1 MAYRL
6 VNGKFVNTND
16 PQFQMYNALGRD
28 AASGSD
34 NFFAKRGASLE
45 NAFGTTGA
53 ALVSAVDSRRQNA
66 KTDQMLADNQTKLDD
81 IARKYGYGSYKEAMS
96 AVEAADTAGD
106 ANRMAEFENGM
117 LGELKAQSATNVDV
131 ANKNARDWQD
141 YRQNS
146 YVGQKIN
153 QDRGKFLGS
162 AINTLSTGADVL
174 LPGAGVA
181 FNAVQGGVEGVADEL
196 EQNGLQNFDWGRAG
210 QNAAIGAIAGGV
222 VGGVNRGI
230 SNRFA
235 KNGGNLFKGSNAL
248 TSGLNKLGSSTALG
262 RVGSTLATGA
272 ARGAVSGAVGGA
284 TGAGLSS
291 AINGVDFGQ
300 GVANAL
306 QGAAQ
311 GARQGA
317 IAGGVMSGANM
328 ALNNTPGVGNVM
340 RQINQAGED
349 WGNSGD
355 TFAERARNT
364 WNSGN
369 SPIANRI
376 TDYVS
381 KTGRFG
387 NEYTAFQDNPEGA
400 IGYLNNRQQGVA
412 KNAIPT
418 AEDGSVDLPY
428 GRKDYFYN
436 ERRRQPGGGIGLEHI
451 ENDDGRTIQD
461 AYNMVDTLGNGRRV
475 ESGNPTRIAYENQDG
490 TRRAVISTDF
500 EGKEVDP
507 YVLSAYTKKAPSA
520 ESTLNLDTDGANATI
535 TQSDQNVNTYEH
547 VNPTTRKVTTYSEDE
562 VRNLAANAKIGKDK
576 KVWADGTSN
585 ESMTA
590 LDNDEAYMLAEI
602 YAKNSPELK
611 YMNLNDALSEVRRAG
626 TSANKQFKQWVK
638 DMGDN
643 TPKVEGDARA
653 AMKLPAQGDSQLEAY
668 MNSNN
673 KINEYLAV
681 ENEGIPQGA
690 PAYARVEA
698 AYDDAVKT
706 LRDTYTDAQLADM
719 LRGGAKPKVKS
730 LVEAA
735 MKLPAN
741 EDRVFSANGRDEQYT
756 FASDDNTPQ
765 AIKQAAVDYSYE
777 TDGRIDP
784 SELTDFYNQAKNSDI
799 DINALASRYA
809 GETSGRV
816 DPNELV
822 EFFLQTNAK
831 GSNNATP
838 TDTPETEVYRALT
851 GETEQPFLAYG
862 ESELGNRTRRGM
874 VADSLERLGNTFE
887 GAQTNVTRAAAK
899 DLGIESTGKVVENVR
914 KKTGITNL
922 ETQARIAK
930 ELTGGENSL
939 MDNIQRQALTAS
951 DNGKGYEV
959 DTTPILSEIDSI
971 VDKYADTNMFG
982 SMNARNKF
990 ISNIKRDISNYD
1002 SDVLSIANRMKANAA
1017 DLRGKGVASPSAAD
1031 SAKAKIYSEV
1041 ASRLDDLSYKAIPQE
1056 NVDAMF
1062 EATINEMR
1070 GRAKQA
1076 AQNGNKDIEKA
1087 YNTLATDLEAQPRT
1101 IKAFRSFKKDFV
1113 DVSKIADLTA
1123 QAENGAAAQMGR
1135 SFGGGLKRFF
1145 GTVAQRPVN
1154 AALAKA
1160 GGAIN
1165 RVADRVAGEGTPTQ
1179 ATSTVE
1185 NAKYNPVT
1193 QIYNAI
1199 GRTEGLTNGEQ
1210 ARTTNY
1216 ISNAVQNANTLE
1228 DLVAPS
1234 NKASTSAYNAV
1245 YGNPTSTDGNY
1256 WSSVIESAMRAAMA
1270 AGDATAFGQLY
1281 TMYQDALAKQKEDNT
1296 ETKLTD
1302 KQRQAN
1308 AAARALE
1315 DMEDTENN
1323 FGYDISDVPVLG
1335 GIVNMT
1341 GNDYKAKAEALAL
1354 QVGYMLSGATVNAQ
1368 EAKNIGMA
1376 YVPQPRE
1383 SETER
1388 KRKLAQLRK
1397 IISDYQKTYVE

>member
-28 AASGSD
+28 AGQQTNSDD

-45 NAFGTTGA
+45 NAFGTTG
-53 ALVSAVDSRRQNA
+53 SAVVSKINDNIQQG
-66 KTDQMLADNQTKLDD
+66 KTTQMLEDNQAKLDN
-81 IARKYGYGSYKEAMS
+81 IAKKYGYGSYKDAMS

-106 ANRMAEFENGM
+106 TAKMAEFENGM
-117 LGELKAQSATNVDV
+117 LGELKAQSAANVET
-131 ANKNARDWQD
+131 ANKNASD
-141 YRQNS
+141 YADYAKNS

-210 QNAAIGAIAGGV
+210 QNAAIGAITGGV
-222 VGGVNRGI
+222 VGGVNNGI
-230 SNRFA
+230 SNRLA

-248 TSGLNKLGSSTALG
+248 TSGINKLGSSTALG

-328 ALNNTPGVGNVM
+328 ALNATPGVGNVM

-349 WGNSGD
+349 WKNSGD
-355 TFAERARNT
+355 NFNQRLTNTLTSGKSPVGEWLQGNRQSRLLGSAGNVGNSVQDTGGIKYNKAMDLAKRALDEFEKAAPYDFEESMWEMADSEGIDWNT
-364 WNSGN
+364 ASGRRAFTEKWLNDTANDIVNGGDLRETWAQSLEGYIDVPQLENGVNPITGGTVNSGDLQKLVAEIRDFDK
-369 SPIANRI
+369 SDTPTTAGGWLKKAGQRI
-376 TDYVS
+376 VED
-381 KTGRFG
+381 
-387 NEYTAFQDNPEGA
+387 A
-400 IGYLNNRQQGVA
+400 NNRGV
-412 KNAIPT
+412 
-418 AEDGSVDLPY
+418 G
-428 GRKDYFYN
+428 
-436 ERRRQPGGGIGLEHI
+436 
-451 ENDDGRTIQD
+451 
-461 AYNMVDTLGNGRRV
+461 
-475 ESGNPTRIAYENQDG
+475 
-490 TRRAVISTDF
+490 
-500 EGKEVDP
+500 
-507 YVLSAYTKKAPSA
+507 
-520 ESTLNLDTDGANATI
+520 LNLKDV
-535 TQSDQNVNTYEH
+535 SDQGNRLAMAGVDGEQNV
-547 VNPTTRKVTTYSEDE
+547 R
-562 VRNLAANAKIGKDK
+562 
-576 KVWADGTSN
+576 
-585 ESMTA
+585 
-590 LDNDEAYMLAEI
+590 
-602 YAKNSPELK
+602 
-611 YMNLNDALSEVRRAG
+611 
-626 TSANKQFKQWVK
+626 
-638 DMGDN
+638 
-643 TPKVEGDARA
+643 
-653 AMKLPAQGDSQLEAY
+653 
-668 MNSNN
+668 
-673 KINEYLAV
+673 
-681 ENEGIPQGA
+681 
-690 PAYARVEA
+690 
-698 AYDDAVKT
+698 
-706 LRDTYTDAQLADM
+706 
-719 LRGGAKPKVKS
+719 
-730 LVEAA
+730 
-735 MKLPAN
+735 
-741 EDRVFSANGRDEQYT
+741 
-756 FASDDNTPQ
+756 
-765 AIKQAAVDYSYE
+765 
-777 TDGRIDP
+777 
-784 SELTDFYNQAKNSDI
+784 
-799 DINALASRYA
+799 
-809 GETSGRV
+809 
-816 DPNELV
+816 
-822 EFFLQTNAK
+822 
-831 GSNNATP
+831 
-838 TDTPETEVYRALT
+838 PETEVYRALT

-922 ETQARIAK
+922 ETQAKLAR

-939 MDNIQRQALTAS
+939 MDSIQRQALTAS
-951 DNGKGYEV
+951 DDGKGYKV
-959 DTTPILSEIDSI
+959 DTTPVLSEIDSI

-982 SMNARNKF
+982 SQNARNKF
-990 ISNIKRDISNYD
+990 ISNLKRDISNFD

-1041 ASRLDDLSYKAIPQE
+1041 ASKLDDLSYQAIPKE

-1062 EATINEMR
+1062 DATISEMR

-1076 AQNGNKDIEKA
+1076 GKNGNTDIERA
-1087 YNTLATDLEAQPRT
+1087 YNKLADGLESQPRT

-1113 DVSKIADLTA
+1113 DVAKIADLTA

-1154 AALAKA
+1154 TALAKA

-1165 RVADRVAGEGTPTQ
+1165 NVADKIAGDTPTGSGNEY
-1179 ATSTVE
+1179 TLTKSSGTTGLSD
-1185 NAKYNPVT
+1185 YNPAT

-1210 ARTTNY
+1210 ARTANY
-1216 ISNAVQNANTLE
+1216 ISDAVQNANTLE

-1234 NKASTSAYNAV
+1234 NNTSTSAYNAV
-1245 YGNPTSTDGNY
+1245 YGNPTSTNGNY
-1256 WSSVIESAMRAAMA
+1256 WSSVVESAMRAAMA

-1281 TMYQDALAKQKEDNT
+1281 TMYQDALAKQKEDTT

-1315 DMEDTENN
+1315 DMEDAENN
-1323 FGYDISDVPVLG
+1323 FGYDVSDIPLLG

-1388 KRKLAQLRK
+1388 KRKLAQLRN